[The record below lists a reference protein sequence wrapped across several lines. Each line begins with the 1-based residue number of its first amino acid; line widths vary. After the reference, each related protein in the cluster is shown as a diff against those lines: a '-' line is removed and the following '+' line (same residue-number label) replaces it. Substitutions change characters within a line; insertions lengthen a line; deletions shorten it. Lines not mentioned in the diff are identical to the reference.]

1 MIDRFGKFKAAV
13 ERCVAF
19 ANVTDIAVVNKA
31 DAPTVLKSLRY
42 ALSPSIDYD
51 ELLEEANFV
60 VDLGTVGR
68 PVRDDLFCVPMTADA
83 TYQRRD
89 GCAAQF
95 QGSWGC
101 NGL

>member
-1 MIDRFGKFKAAV
+1 MPTS
-13 ERCVAF
+13 ERCRSCENCLQYYEF
-19 ANVTDIAVVNKA
+19 ESIKIRKKREKERKKRGLLFPCTA
-31 DAPTVLKSLRY
+31 D
-42 ALSPSIDYD
+42 
-51 ELLEEANFV
+51 
-60 VDLGTVGR
+60 GTVTKAETMN
-68 PVRDDLFCVPMTADA
+68 DIPMTADA